1 MATPHFHV
9 FLRMSG
15 DPAAGDHLPMA
26 KKTKFPAMRDP
37 QRPILNCP
45 AEDRAKIVELQKR
58 QIAIEQMYMLEIS
71 RIHLEQKPN

>member
-1 MATPHFHV
+1 
-9 FLRMSG
+9 
-15 DPAAGDHLPMA
+15 MA